1 MKRSPKAMLSPAEVE
16 ALVCL
21 RRGRVKVMRREHEDL
36 LLSMGLVRVS
46 KSGGLKL
53 TEDGLRRL
61 GEAGEDCLPTA
72 EKNNPFSPMAARRNP
87 FDPPSRD

>member
-1 MKRSPKAMLSPAEVE
+1 
-16 ALVCL
+16 
-21 RRGRVKVMRREHEDL
+21 VKVIRREHEDL

-46 KSGGLKL
+46 ESGRLKL

-61 GEAGEDCLPTA
+61 GETGEDCLPTA

>member
-1 MKRSPKAMLSPAEVE
+1 MKRSPKAVLSPAEVE
-16 ALVCL
+16 TLVCL
-21 RRGRVKVMRREHEDL
+21 RRGRVKVVRREHEDL

-46 KSGGLKL
+46 ESGRLKL
-53 TEDGLRRL
+53 TEGGLRRF
-61 GEAGEDCLPTA
+61 GETGEDCLPMA